1 MTAPQ
6 EATGPAKARL
16 RIEPGS
22 DEITFLFN
30 PAELTIT
37 KANSWDAAEGKGRN
51 APELRFQAG
60 QPGTI
65 ALSITLDTT
74 SEGTDVTKHTS
85 KLLDLMKV
93 NPALPG
99 SDSGR
104 NKARPPWVE
113 FHWGTLH
120 SFKAIVERLQIKYT
134 YFASSGMPLRAKADL
149 SLKQWMDDGLKPLQN
164 PTSHTPTL
172 HRTHR
177 VVRGETLDR
186 IAAAH
191 YSDPTR
197 WRLIA
202 EANAVVD
209 PIAVA
214 AGTLLVIPEL
224 PVRRRG

>member
-1 MTAPQ
+1 MAGPLD
-6 EATGPAKARL
+6 EAGPAKARL
-16 RIEPGS
+16 RIEPGTE
-22 DEITFLFN
+22 EIKFLFN

-37 KANSWDAAEGKGRN
+37 KSNTWNALEGKGRN

-65 ALSITLDTT
+65 SLSITLDTT
-74 SEGTDVTKHTS
+74 SEGTDVTEHTS

-120 SFKAIVERLQIKYT
+120 SFRAIVERLQIRYT

-149 SLKQWMDDGLKPLQN
+149 SLKQWMDDGLWPLQN

-177 VVRGETLDR
+177 VVRGEGARSTNGSDVSAETR
-186 IAAAH
+186 
-191 YSDPTR
+191 YSPLPPR
-197 WRLIA
+197 A
-202 EANAVVD
+202 
-209 PIAVA
+209 
-214 AGTLLVIPEL
+214 L
-224 PVRRRG
+224 PVAHAPVS